1 MRAGIYGVLRAALTL
16 AVAATTL
23 TLTGPGATAAP
34 PPAPPAKQ
42 QGERI
47 TLVTGDR
54 VEVVRGAAQLVP
66 GKGRQ
71 GIGFAETR
79 TKDGRYT
86 VVPSDA
92 MPLLAAGRLDPRLFD
107 VTFLLEAKYGDAHRA
122 DLPLIATYTAAKK
135 PIAGAHVVRN
145 LASIEGGAIA
155 AEKAKATTFWN
166 ELKSGAGIAKLWL
179 DGPVRASL
187 DQSVPQIGAHTAWKS
202 GYTGKGVKVAVLDT
216 GIDATHPDLDD
227 AIVEAKDFS
236 ESGSTIDY
244 FGHGT
249 HVSSIVTGRGD
260 ASKGKY
266 KGVAPD
272 AKLLVGKVLDDG
284 GYGYDSNIIAG
295 MEWAAAKGA
304 RVVNLSLGSCATDGK
319 DPKSQAVNAMTKKY
333 GTLFVV
339 AAGNHP
345 ADPNCFADERVSSPA
360 AADSALAVASVTKQ
374 DALSTFSNVG
384 PRLGDHALKPE
395 ISAPGQAIVAAKAS
409 ESGGDPAVRY
419 VQQSGTSMAAPHVA
433 GAAAIL
439 AQQHPDWRAP
449 QLRAALM
456 ASALPNAKLGV
467 FQQGAGRVDLTKAI
481 RQTVLTEPA
490 GLGFGL
496 ARWPHTDDQPSSKRL
511 TYRNTK
517 LRPVTLDLSVTGNA
531 PAGMFKVSPAK
542 VTVPGGKTVGV
553 TVTADTK
560 VKSAD
565 GLFGAWITARAG
577 STLVARTPLGVNKEV
592 ESYDLTLRAIDRT
605 GKAAVTQVWL
615 TRPGASEVRPASLN
629 GKPVTVRMPKGTY
642 DLSAPIHTENADPA
656 LSSYTIV
663 AQPELK
669 LTKNTVVVLDARKG
683 KKAGAKV
690 DAASAKPQG
699 QYAIWLDNGSLLSR
713 VRGGDDGN
721 VTGVLFA
728 VPTPPVT
735 SYPYTYGFTGTL
747 ASATRG
753 YLLHETLAGRIPEPM
768 LVVRDSQLATVRT
781 RLHAEGVDT
790 GGVGHLKVM
799 VAGDSFPVPLGF
811 DVNVPGDR
819 TDLYSARPELGW
831 QSELSTDQTYEYDY
845 DSVAGSSYRPG
856 TKYDKYWGKG
866 ALGPAFRP
874 SYAYERLWAGVGE
887 FSSSATGS
895 LTGLQVN
902 DGVTAQ
908 NTLRKNGVVIGSN
921 DEPGG
926 GTFDAV
932 DPDEAATY
940 QLTTSATRA
949 VDWSTLAT
957 RVDAAWTFKGPF
969 EEFERPSALSV
980 RTAGAF
986 DLLNRAPA
994 DRAFPL
1000 RVTVENADGTKP
1012 KVQRVAL
1019 RASFDDGTTWTTLQ
1033 LAPSGDV
1040 YWTTVPKPP
1049 ANAHFVSLRAV
1060 AEAADGTKVEQTVIR
1075 SYELRR

>member
-1 MRAGIYGVLRAALTL
+1 MRAGNYGVLRAALTL
-16 AVAATTL
+16 AVAATAL

-34 PPAPPAKQ
+34 APARQPA
-42 QGERI
+42 GERI
-47 TLVTGDR
+47 TLITGDQ
-54 VEVVRGAAQLVP
+54 VEFVRGTAQVLP
-66 GKGRQ
+66 GKGRK

-79 TKDGRYT
+79 TKAGRYS

-107 VTFLLEAKYGDAHRA
+107 VTFLLRAKYGDAHRK
-122 DLPLIATYTAAKK
+122 DLPLIATSTGGRQTG
-135 PIAGAHVVRN
+135 AGVRVVRE
-145 LASIEGGAIA
+145 LTSIQGSAITA
-155 AEKAKATTFWN
+155 DKAKATSFWTSVKN
-166 ELKSGAGIAKLWL
+166 NSAGIAKLWL

-187 DQSVPQIGAHTAWKS
+187 DQSVPQIGAPTAWKS
-202 GYTGKGVKVAVLDT
+202 GFTGKGVKVAVLDT

-227 AIVEAKDFS
+227 AVLEAKDFS

-249 HVSSIVTGRGD
+249 HVSSIVTGSGD
-260 ASKGKY
+260 ASKGHY

-360 AADSALAVASVTKQ
+360 AAYSAFAVASVTKQ
-374 DALSTFSNVG
+374 EALSTFSNVG

-409 ESGGDPAVRY
+409 ESGGDAAVRY

-439 AQQHPDWRAP
+439 AQQHPAWRAAE
-449 QLRAALM
+449 LRAALM
-456 ASALPNAKLGV
+456 ASAKPNASLGV
-467 FQQGAGRVDLTKAI
+467 FQQGAGRVDLTTAI
-481 RQTVLTEPA
+481 KQNVLPEPA
-490 GLGFGL
+490 GLSFGL
-496 ARWPHTDDQPSSKRL
+496 AKWPHTDDKPSSQRL

-517 LRPVTLDLSVTGNA
+517 LRPVTLTLAVTGNA
-531 PAGMFKVSPAK
+531 PAGMFEVSPAK
-542 VTVPGGKTVGV
+542 ITVPGGQTVGV
-553 TVTADTK
+553 TVIADTR

-565 GLFGAWITARAG
+565 GLFSAWVSARAG
-577 STLVARTPLGVNKEV
+577 SMQVARTPLGVNKEV
-592 ESYDLTLRAIDRT
+592 ESYDLTIKATDRT
-605 GKAAVTQVWL
+605 GKAAVTQAWL
-615 TRPGASEVRPASLN
+615 TRPGANEVRPASLN

-642 DLSAPIHTENADPA
+642 DLSAPIYTDNPEPA
-656 LSSYTIV
+656 MDSYTIV
-663 AQPELK
+663 AQPELE

-690 DAASAKPQG
+690 DSPNAESVG
-699 QYAIWLDNGSLLSR
+699 QYAIWLDNGSLISR

-721 VTGVLFA
+721 VSGVLYA

-747 ASATRG
+747 VSPTKS
-753 YLLHETLAGRIPEPM
+753 YLLHETRAGRIPEPV
-768 LVVRDSQLATVRT
+768 LTIRDGQLASVRT
-781 RLHAEGVDT
+781 RVHAEGVDT
-790 GGVGHLKVM
+790 GGYGHLKVT

-811 DVNVPGDR
+811 DVNVPSDR

-831 QSELSTDQTYEYDY
+831 LSELSTDQTYEYDY
-845 DSVAGSSYRPG
+845 ESDTGSSYRPG
-856 TKYDKYWGKG
+856 TKYDKYWGK
-866 ALGPAFRP
+866 AAVGPAFRP

-895 LTGLQVN
+895 ITGLQVD
-902 DGVTAQ
+902 DGVTAR
-908 NTLRKNGVVIGSN
+908 NTVRKNGVEIGSN
-921 DEPGG
+921 EEPGG
-926 GTFDAV
+926 GTFEAV

-940 QLTTSATRA
+940 VLTTSATRG

-986 DLLNRAPA
+986 DLLNRAPV
-994 DRAFPL
+994 DRTFPL
-1000 RVTVENADGTKP
+1000 RVTVENANGTKP
-1012 KVQRVAL
+1012 QVRRVEL
-1019 RASFDDGTTWTTLQ
+1019 RASFDDGTTWTKLA

-1049 ANAHFVSLRAV
+1049 ASARFVSLRAV
-1060 AEAADGTKVEQTVIR
+1060 AEASDGTKVEQTVIR
-1075 SYELRR
+1075 SYALKR